1 MPALTTANLLAYV
14 LQIAA
19 IVAIGAGLPL
29 IVRLTSPRARLVYW
43 RTLLTFCLVLPLVQP
58 LTPPSGPVDEPAAAA
73 SFESAIAVAGG
84 AVDAPASPPD
94 PTRVPWPAGRIVAA
108 VILVGM
114 VSRFAWLGMGLVTL
128 GRLRRLAARLLP
140 RPPAIDEACLL
151 TGADAEFRVASTVT
165 RPVTFGALRPV
176 VVVPDA
182 YTTFDERQQV
192 AVACHELVHVRRR
205 DWLRTVADEAVRS
218 VFWFHPALWWLLDQI
233 HLTAEQVVDQEVVA
247 MTGARQPYLEALV
260 RLAVPPSRLSLRPAS
275 LFIRRSHLRERVTL
289 LLKEVSMSRPR
300 LAVSF
305 VAMAAALMVSGRL
318 VVAAFPLQGAIPAPV
333 PVSAEIALPEPTPAP
348 AVQPAAVRPQ
358 AAQPATPQGSV
369 RPGEPVPQ
377 PVKPRETVSGL
388 TKIHDVRP
396 VYPPEAAAAGVSG
409 AVIMTITIDSAGL
422 VTDAKILRGD
432 VTLAD
437 AAVDAVRQWRYR
449 PPKSAP
455 VVATVAVNVVDT
467 DQPASAPDGVRV
479 GGDVKAPT
487 KIKHVAPVYP
497 AAARKAG
504 VQGVVIA
511 EAKIDAA
518 GVVANAQILR
528 SVPMLDVAALE
539 SLLQW
544 RFTPTVLN
552 GAAVPVMMT
561 VTVNFVL
568 DSKPKSTEGGVAGG
582 VPGGVGGGVSGG
594 VPGGVAG
601 DYAASMGEYQRQ
613 LDASK
618 APQPPEGALRVGG
631 GISAPKKIRDAR
643 PVYPEDARAAGVQG
657 IVIVEAV
664 IGKDGKV
671 ESATVLRGIPMLDQA
686 ALDAVRQWEFTPTFV
701 NGAPVSVIVTMTVN
715 FTLQ

>member
-43 RTLLTFCLVLPLVQP
+43 RTLLIVCLVLPLVQP
-58 LTPPSGPVDEPAAAA
+58 LTPPTSSVDEPAAAA

-84 AVDAPASPPD
+84 AVDAPDSPPD

-165 RPVTFGALRPV
+165 RPVTFGALRPI

-247 MTGARQPYLEALV
+247 ITGARQPYLEALV

-318 VVAAFPLQGAIPAPV
+318 VVAAFPLQGTTPAPV
-333 PVSAEIALPEPTPAP
+333 PVSTETAQPEPAPEP
-348 AVQPAAVRPQ
+348 AVKAAALRPQ
-358 AAQPATPQGSV
+358 AAQPARPQGSV

-377 PVKPRETVSGL
+377 PLKPRETVSGL

-396 VYPPEAAAAGVSG
+396 VYPPEAEAAAVSG
-409 AVIMTITIDSAGL
+409 PVIMTITIDSAGL
-422 VTDAKILRGD
+422 VTDAKVLKGD
-432 VTLAD
+432 VTLAG
-437 AAVDAVRQWRYR
+437 AALDAVRQWRYR
-449 PPKSAP
+449 QPVAGAP
-455 VVATVAVNVVDT
+455 VTATVAVNVVDT
-467 DQPASAPDGVRV
+467 SLPAEVSEGVRV
-479 GGDVKAPT
+479 GGDIKAPA
-487 KIKHVAPVYP
+487 KIKSVAPVYP
-497 AAARKAG
+497 EAAKKAG
-504 VQGVVIA
+504 RQGVVII
-511 EAKIDAA
+511 EAKIDRA
-518 GVVANAQILR
+518 GIVADARILR

-539 SLLQW
+539 AVLQW
-544 RFTPTVLN
+544 KFTPTLLN
-552 GAAVPVMMT
+552 GVPVPVIMT

-568 DSKPKSTEGGVAGG
+568 DSKPKSAEGGVA
-582 VPGGVGGGVSGG
+582 GGVSGG

-601 DYAASMGEYQRQ
+601 DYAASMAEYQRQ

-618 APQPPEGALRVGG
+618 APQPPDGALRVGG
-631 GISAPKKIRDAR
+631 SISAPKKIKDAR
-643 PVYPEDARAAGVQG
+643 PIYPEDARAAGVQG

-671 ESATVLRGIPMLDQA
+671 ETATVLRGIPMLDQA